1 MLLNVVWNDILI
13 VIKCIVC
20 NNIVN
25 SIQNN
30 TVYPYIAWF
39 WYASNKVLKC
49 TPLIARMHIG
59 SDVSI
64 CLIVHTVSQKRPPF
78 IFWITGVRINQ
89 L

>member
-39 WYASNKVLKC
+39 GMRVTKYWNVL
-49 TPLIARMHIG
+49 H
-59 SDVSI
+59 
-64 CLIVHTVSQKRPPF
+64 
-78 IFWITGVRINQ
+78 
-89 L
+89 